1 MNRISTG
8 LNDMD
13 KIMDG
18 GFPAKTTVL
27 VCGAPG
33 TGKTLLGLNFLLD
46 GAAKGEKCCYL
57 SVSESK
63 DELLR
68 ACNGIESLKKVNNY
82 LDKNLIFKTIPLGEK
97 IDLEGFTEMFDDMS
111 NIDRIV
117 IDNVNKLLIAA
128 DNRKEY
134 RIRLS
139 KLLGNLKKK
148 VGCSL
153 LICEMVENSDSD
165 HDEAFECDGVVKLS
179 FLDLE
184 ERPLRMLQ
192 ILKMR
197 YTDFHPKVSH
207 ELLINKKE
215 IRLTQ
220 TKIV

>member
-1 MNRISTG
+1 MNRVSTG
-8 LNDMD
+8 LADMD
-13 KIMDG
+13 RVLDG
-18 GFPAKTTVL
+18 GFPSRTAVL
-27 VCGAPG
+27 LCGAPG

-46 GAAKGEKCCYL
+46 GAAKGEKCFYL

-68 ACNGIESLKKVNNY
+68 ACNGIESLKAVGKY
-82 LDKNLIFKTIPLGEK
+82 LDKNLVFKTISLGEK
-97 IDLEGFTEMFDDMS
+97 IGLEGFSEMFDDMS
-111 NIDRIV
+111 SIDRLV

-128 DNRKEY
+128 DSKREY

-139 KLLGNLKKK
+139 KMLNNLRKK

-153 LICEMVENSDSD
+153 LICEMTENNEAG

-184 ERPLRMLQ
+184 EKPMRTVQ
-192 ILKMR
+192 VLKMR

-207 ELLINKKE
+207 ELAISKRE
-215 IRLTQ
+215 IKLTQ